1 MAVSSVNTSSVS
13 LTGLFSKLD
22 TDTLI
27 SALMASDKTNYTTL
41 ENRKNDYGKIQSLFR
56 TLNTKVS
63 ALRTAASDLLYM
75 SNLTKTAATSSD
87 TKVLNVSSSAGAAKG
102 TYQVVVNNLAQ
113 NHIIR
118 TKAFDISN
126 NSTNLKS
133 QIDSNATITID
144 NVTINVGQ
152 LAADA
157 ATDKDFLKSL
167 KNAINAGSAN
177 LSASIMQTSDDEVSL
192 VLSSKNTGAGNSIKE
207 GSGAYGITGDSD
219 ALQALELVVDSGTG
233 KFMHNVQ
240 DAKDANFTVNGVAV
254 TSSSNTV
261 ASVIENVSFSLV
273 APGTTTVSVDTD
285 TEAVTGLVSAFV
297 DAYNAVIDAVN
308 SAKSFTDSNY
318 RTPLSADST
327 LNSLLSSLGNW
338 VNLQAGTKA
347 DGKSDL
353 SLKYLFQ
360 IGLEVDKGAT
370 SASEMT
376 GKMSFDKNKFIEA
389 LKKDPDAVY
398 KLLAN
403 DEADTSKGIA
413 RVFSDNLFI
422 WSSASN
428 GILKTKIEGYD
439 SEISFITDQMEQMQV
454 RLDVKEAALKQKFAQ
469 METALST
476 LQSQQSWMN
485 GVVSAMYSKNS

>member
-102 TYQVVVNNLAQ
+102 TYQVVVNNIAQ

-118 TKAFDISN
+118 TDSVNSSGTSVKAGIASD
-126 NSTNLKS
+126 
-133 QIDSNATITID
+133 ATITID
-144 NVTINVGQ
+144 DVTINVGQ

-157 ATDKDFLKSL
+157 ATDKDFLTSL

-177 LSASIMQTSDDEVSL
+177 LTASLLQTSDTEVSL
-192 VLSSKNTGAGNSIKE
+192 VLSSKNTGAGNSIKV
-207 GSGAYGITGDSD
+207 GSGAYGITGDSI
-219 ALQALELVVDSGTG
+219 ALQKLGLVDAGNNL
-233 KFMHNVQ
+233 KNVVQ
-240 DAKDANFTVNGVAV
+240 EAADANFTVNGVTV

-261 ASVIENVSFSLV
+261 AGVIENVSFSLV

-285 TEAVTGLVSAFV
+285 TEAVAGLISAFV

-413 RVFSDNLFI
+413 RVFSDNLFN

-439 SEISFITDQMEQMQV
+439 SEISFITDQMEQMQI

>member
-1 MAVSSVNTSSVS
+1 

-63 ALRTAASDLLYM
+63 ALRSAASDLLYM
-75 SNLTKTAATSSD
+75 SNLSKTAATSSD

-118 TKAFDISN
+118 TDSVNSSGTSVKAGIASD
-126 NSTNLKS
+126 
-133 QIDSNATITID
+133 ATITID
-144 NVTINVGQ
+144 DVTINVGQ

-157 ATDKDFLKSL
+157 ATDKDFLTSL

-177 LSASIMQTSDDEVSL
+177 LTASLLQTSDTEVSL
-192 VLSSKNTGAGNSIKE
+192 VLSSKNTGAGNSIKV
-207 GSGAYGITGDSD
+207 GSGAYGITGDSI
-219 ALQALELVVDSGTG
+219 ALQKLGLVDAGNNL
-233 KFMHNVQ
+233 KNVVQ
-240 DAKDANFTVNGVAV
+240 EAADANFTVNGVTV

-261 ASVIENVSFSLV
+261 AGVIENVSFSLV

-285 TEAVTGLVSAFV
+285 TEAVAGLISAFV

>member
-63 ALRTAASDLLYM
+63 ALRSAASDLLYM
-75 SNLTKTAATSSD
+75 SNLSKTAATSSD

-118 TKAFDISN
+118 TDSVNSSGTSVKAGIASD
-126 NSTNLKS
+126 
-133 QIDSNATITID
+133 ATITID
-144 NVTINVGQ
+144 DVTINVGQ

-157 ATDKDFLKSL
+157 ATDKDFLTSL

-177 LSASIMQTSDDEVSL
+177 LTASLLQTSDTEVSL
-192 VLSSKNTGAGNSIKE
+192 VLSSKNTGAGNSIKV
-207 GSGAYGITGDSD
+207 GSGAYGITGDSI
-219 ALQALELVVDSGTG
+219 ALQKLGLVDAGNNL
-233 KFMHNVQ
+233 KNVVQ
-240 DAKDANFTVNGVAV
+240 EAADANFTVNGVTV

-261 ASVIENVSFSLV
+261 AGVIENVSFSLV

-285 TEAVTGLVSAFV
+285 TEAVAGLISAFV

>member
-118 TKAFDISN
+118 TDSVNSSGTSVKAGIASD
-126 NSTNLKS
+126 
-133 QIDSNATITID
+133 ATITID
-144 NVTINVGQ
+144 DVTINVGQ

-157 ATDKDFLKSL
+157 ATDKDFLTSL

-177 LSASIMQTSDDEVSL
+177 LTASLLQTSDTEVSL
-192 VLSSKNTGAGNSIKE
+192 VLSSKNTGAGNSIKV
-207 GSGAYGITGDSD
+207 GSGAYGITGDSI
-219 ALQALELVVDSGTG
+219 ALQKLGLVDAGNNL
-233 KFMHNVQ
+233 KNVVQ
-240 DAKDANFTVNGVAV
+240 EAADANFTVNGVAV

-261 ASVIENVSFSLV
+261 KGVIENVTFSLI
-273 APGTTTVSVDTD
+273 AKGTTTVTVDTD
-285 TEAVTGLVSAFV
+285 KEAVANLISAFV
-297 DAYNAVIDAVN
+297 DAYNAVVDTVN
-308 SAKSFTDSNY
+308 SAKAFTDSNS
-318 RTPLSADST
+318 RTPLKTDST
-327 LNSLLSSLGNW
+327 LNSLLSSLGSW

-353 SLKYLFQ
+353 SLKYLYQ
-360 IGLEVDKGAT
+360 IGLEIDKGAT

-389 LKKDPDAVY
+389 LEKDPDAVY

-403 DEADTSKGIA
+403 NEDGTSKGIA
-413 RVFSDNLFI
+413 RVFSDNLFD
-422 WSSASN
+422 WSSTTN
-428 GILKTKIEGYD
+428 GILKAKIEGYD
-439 SEISFITDQMEQMQV
+439 SEISFITDQMEQMKV

-485 GVVSAMYSKNS
+485 GVVSSMYSNNS

>member
-1 MAVSSVNTSSVS
+1 
-13 LTGLFSKLD
+13 
-22 TDTLI
+22 
-27 SALMASDKTNYTTL
+27 MASDKTNYTTL

-63 ALRTAASDLLYM
+63 ALRSAASDLLYM
-75 SNLTKTAATSSD
+75 SNLSKTAATSSD

-118 TKAFDISN
+118 TDSVNSSGTSVKAGIASD
-126 NSTNLKS
+126 
-133 QIDSNATITID
+133 ATITID
-144 NVTINVGQ
+144 DVTINVGQ

-157 ATDKDFLKSL
+157 ATDKDFLTSL

-177 LSASIMQTSDDEVSL
+177 LTASLLQTSDTEVSL
-192 VLSSKNTGAGNSIKE
+192 VLSSKNTGAGNSIKV
-207 GSGAYGITGDSD
+207 GSGAYGITGDSI
-219 ALQALELVVDSGTG
+219 ALQKLGLVDAGNNL
-233 KFMHNVQ
+233 KNVVQ
-240 DAKDANFTVNGVAV
+240 EAADANFTVNGVTV

-261 ASVIENVSFSLV
+261 AGVIENVSFSLV

-285 TEAVTGLVSAFV
+285 TEAVAGLISAFV